1 MKALGILLVV
11 FGVIDILGDW
21 FFEFDLWGDVIG
33 ITLPEI
39 IWTYSGY
46 IEVGVGWLILRA
58 GAGEADTGEADTGE
72 ADTGEADTGEVGTGF
87 KMMSGQLPQHEE
99 DTDLDED

>member
-1 MKALGILLVV
+1 MKALGIILVV
-11 FGVIDILGDW
+11 FGVIDILGAW

-39 IWTYSGY
+39 IWTFSGY

-58 GAGEADTGEADTGE
+58 GAGE